1 MGPFHPFRT
10 MPPGLVGGG
19 MEASTR
25 REDGYAR
32 HDRGILRT
40 ARPARPRTAPGE
52 GDRNTAVRPQG
63 KRTDGAFP
71 EERIAIKPNG
81 LPDPG
86 DRATFEAIV
95 KREINP
101 FAAMLR
107 GTVGVEGDPELIV
120 QFQRLLREERS

>member
-1 MGPFHPFRT
+1 
-10 MPPGLVGGG
+10 MPDTTAEFFEQLDQRDHEPLLAKVTGTLRFDLKENG
-19 MEASTR
+19 
-25 REDGYAR
+25 
-32 HDRGILRT
+32 RT
-40 ARPARPRTAPGE
+40 ARWR
-52 GDRNTAVRPQG
+52 V
-63 KRTDGAFP
+63 
-71 EERIAIKPNG
+71 AIKKGDVAVSRTNG
-81 LPDPG
+81 AADCVIRT